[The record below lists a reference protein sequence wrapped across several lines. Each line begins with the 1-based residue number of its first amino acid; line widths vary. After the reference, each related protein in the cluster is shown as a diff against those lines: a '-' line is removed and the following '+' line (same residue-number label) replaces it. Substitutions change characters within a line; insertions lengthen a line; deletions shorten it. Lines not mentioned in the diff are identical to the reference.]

1 MTALIVKILR
11 ASRLALACGFLATA
25 GAAHAQQTTRLATA
39 PLGLV
44 VYTSG
49 EDALLVNSTLILG
62 ASDAILVD
70 AQLTLANA
78 HRLVAAILESGRRL
92 TTIYITH
99 AHPDHYLGL
108 DVLRQAFPSARVTA
122 LPGVIEDMQQR
133 GPRALTFWASRLGNN
148 VSKALVVP
156 EPLGDPR
163 LMLDGET
170 IEVIGPIQGDL
181 PTSSM
186 LWIPSIRAVI
196 AGDLVFGA
204 AHVWT
209 ASSTKEMRA
218 AWLASLD
225 RIENLRPALVVPGHL
240 KPGTPLD
247 ASTVQHTRAWLT
259 AFDAAVA
266 RAGRSGDVVNAMQ
279 QAFPEDGLALALE
292 AGAKAAVPDPK

>member
-1 MTALIVKILR
+1 MTALLRKILR
-11 ASRLALACGFLATA
+11 ASRIALAGGFLAAA

-78 HRLVAAILESGRRL
+78 HRLVAAILESGHRL

-108 DVLRQAFPSARVTA
+108 DVLRQAFPSARITA
-122 LPGVIEDMQQR
+122 LPGVIEDMAQR
-133 GPRALTFWASRLGNN
+133 GSRALAFWASRLGDN

-156 EPLGDPR
+156 EPLGDSR

-181 PTSSM
+181 PRSSM

-196 AGDLVFGA
+196 AGDLVFGG

-209 ASSTKEMRA
+209 ASSTKETRA

-225 RIENLRPALVVPGHL
+225 RIERLQPAVVVPGHL

-247 ASTVQHTRAWLT
+247 ASTVRHTRSWLT

-266 RAGRSGDVVNAMQ
+266 NAGHSGDVVNAMK
-279 QAFPEDGLALALE
+279 QAFPEDGLALALD
-292 AGAKAAVPDPK
+292 AGAKAAVPDTK